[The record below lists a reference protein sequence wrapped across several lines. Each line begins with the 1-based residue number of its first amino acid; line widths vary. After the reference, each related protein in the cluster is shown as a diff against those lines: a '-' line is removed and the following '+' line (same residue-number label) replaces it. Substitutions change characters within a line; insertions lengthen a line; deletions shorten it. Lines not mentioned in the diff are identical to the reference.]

1 MAPTELSYLSIT
13 EASNGLRRKEFS
25 PVELAQA
32 CLERIES
39 IDGKLHSFITV
50 TADLALEQA
59 RNAEQELRAGTD
71 KGPLHGIPIALK
83 DLYATKNI
91 RTTCHSAVL
100 QDWVPDHDADNRN
113 GNSRDGRHDIAGQVR
128 NARICVW
135 WPIRRC
141 AVSCGS

>member
-1 MAPTELSYLSIT
+1 M
-13 EASNGLRRKEFS
+13 
-25 PVELAQA
+25 ELAQA

-39 IDGKLHSFITV
+39 VDGKLHSFITV

-59 RNAEQELRAGTD
+59 RKAEQELRAGTD

-100 QDWVPDHDADNRN
+100 QDWVPDHDATTVTKLRA
-113 GNSRDGRHDIAGQVR
+113 AGTILLGQIGH
-128 NARICVW
+128 ARVCVW
-135 WPIRRC
+135 RAIHRC
-141 AVSCGS
+141 TVSCGS

>member
-13 EASNGLRRKEFS
+13 EAANGLRRKEFS

-59 RNAEQELRAGTD
+59 RKAEQELRAGTD

-113 GNSRDGRHDIAGQVR
+113 ETALRQ
-128 NARICVW
+128 ARYCW
-135 WPIRRC
+135 
-141 AVSCGS
+141 AS